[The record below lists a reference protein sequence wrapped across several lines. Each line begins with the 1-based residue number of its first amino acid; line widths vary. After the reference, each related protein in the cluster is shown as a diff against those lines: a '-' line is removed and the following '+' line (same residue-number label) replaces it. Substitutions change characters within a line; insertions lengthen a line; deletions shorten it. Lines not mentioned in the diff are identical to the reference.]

1 MSSRGMTQAQIEA
14 RRRELERQRE
24 KARRNKVKQQVT
36 ELAKSIEKAQQQLAK
51 TGSGAWVQQEVSQI
65 MQVVEDA
72 QKTPSSGEIDSMLQQ
87 LHVQQVKISSLS
99 EVSKARQ
106 DESQRK
112 QWMAESAIV
121 GLKLELSARSEEL
134 EYNDSM
140 EALEELQL
148 KVEDINTKVLTGETV
163 NLEQQ
168 ISKIRYQALEIH
180 QEDTKKSVDEK
191 LRREIITALI
201 KTMRELGFAVGK
213 PTIDKET
220 GGVVM
225 IGKLPNNRSIRFEV
239 NLDGQMEFDMNGFLE
254 RKCADHL
261 DEVLGLLEKNFTI
274 ATGPV
279 QHNWKNPDR
288 ISKGSKG
295 LPTGGNTRTIG
306 GKKNE

>member
-72 QKTPSSGEIDSMLQQ
+72 QKTPASGEIDSMLQQ

-148 KVEDINTKVLTGETV
+148 KVEDINSKVLTGETV

-306 GKKNE
+306 GKK

>member
-72 QKTPSSGEIDSMLQQ
+72 QKTPASGEIDSMLQQ

-148 KVEDINTKVLTGETV
+148 KVEDINSKVLTGETV

-261 DEVLGLLEKNFTI
+261 DEVLGLFEKNFAI

-295 LPTGGNTRTIG
+295 FPTGGNTRTIG
-306 GKKNE
+306 GKK

>member
-36 ELAKSIEKAQQQLAK
+36 ELAKSIEKAQQQLAN

-72 QKTPSSGEIDSMLQQ
+72 KKTPASGEIDSMLQQ
-87 LHVQQVKISSLS
+87 LHVQHVKISSLS

-148 KVEDINTKVLTGETV
+148 IVEDINSKVLTGETV

-191 LRREIITALI
+191 LRR
-201 KTMRELGFAVGK
+201 KSS
-213 PTIDKET
+213 
-220 GGVVM
+220 
-225 IGKLPNNRSIRFEV
+225 LP
-239 NLDGQMEFDMNGFLE
+239 
-254 RKCADHL
+254 
-261 DEVLGLLEKNFTI
+261 
-274 ATGPV
+274 
-279 QHNWKNPDR
+279 
-288 ISKGSKG
+288 
-295 LPTGGNTRTIG
+295 
-306 GKKNE
+306 

>member
-1 MSSRGMTQAQIEA
+1 
-14 RRRELERQRE
+14 
-24 KARRNKVKQQVT
+24 
-36 ELAKSIEKAQQQLAK
+36 
-51 TGSGAWVQQEVSQI
+51 

-274 ATGPV
+274 ATG
-279 QHNWKNPDR
+279 
-288 ISKGSKG
+288 SS
-295 LPTGGNTRTIG
+295 TT
-306 GKKNE
+306 

>member
-36 ELAKSIEKAQQQLAK
+36 ELAKSIEKAQQQLAN

-72 QKTPSSGEIDSMLQQ
+72 KKTPASGEIDSMLQQ

-148 KVEDINTKVLTGETV
+148 IVEDINSKVLTGETV

-261 DEVLGLLEKNFTI
+261 DEPWLIREEFRNCHGSS
-274 ATGPV
+274 AT
-279 QHNWKNPDR
+279 
-288 ISKGSKG
+288 
-295 LPTGGNTRTIG
+295 
-306 GKKNE
+306 

>member
-51 TGSGAWVQQEVSQI
+51 TGSGAWVQKEVSQI

-306 GKKNE
+306 GKK

>member
-36 ELAKSIEKAQQQLAK
+36 ELAKSIEKAQQELAK

-72 QKTPSSGEIDSMLQQ
+72 QKTPASGEIDSMLQQ

-121 GLKLELSARSEEL
+121 GLKLELAARSEEL

-140 EALEELQL
+140 EALEELQS
-148 KVEDINTKVLTGETV
+148 KVEDINSKVLTGETV
-163 NLEQQ
+163 NLEQE

-261 DEVLGLLEKNFTI
+261 DEVLGSLKKNFAI

-295 LPTGGNTRTIG
+295 FPTGGNTRTMG
-306 GKKNE
+306 GKK